1 MRIEEDYIEELTWR
15 ERLLG
20 ELRHFVSLGN
30 FRMLLMNTLILSNAF
45 YFTSIDFKSIDLTD
59 PMELLMSKIL
69 LKLVAAYLII
79 HWTFYRVPRFFMRIY
94 FHLYVR
100 NKYLKWKKRLEQR
113 GRFRLL
119 RETHELYRILSV
131 LFRNYI
137 YNLGYFTR
145 NELRLEAEIT
155 EETKEELLNDLLMDC
170 YKWMCCLI
178 HLVFT
183 MFFIWDY
190 ANFWLILIAFLA
202 IVMNF
207 AMAYSAFPIIMNL
220 ELLNKI
226 RLDLL
231 KDRKLGTEVM
241 EVINKF

>member
-1 MRIEEDYIEELTWR
+1 MVTEGDNIEKLTWR

-20 ELRHFVSLGN
+20 ELRHFLSLGN

-45 YFTSIDFKSIDLTD
+45 YFTSIDYASIDLSN
-59 PMELLMSKIL
+59 PMELIMSKIL
-69 LKLVAAYLII
+69 LKVLVAYILI
-79 HWTFYRVPRFFMRIY
+79 HWIFYRVPRFFMRIY
-94 FHLYVR
+94 FHLHVR

-119 RETHELYRILSV
+119 RETHELYKILSKV
-131 LFRNYI
+131 FRNYI

-145 NELRLEAEIT
+145 NDLRLDEEIT
-155 EETKEELLNDLLMDC
+155 EEMKEEILNDLLMDC

-178 HLVFT
+178 HLIFT
-183 MFFIWDY
+183 LFFIWDY

-202 IVMNF
+202 IVINF
-207 AMAYSAFPIIMNL
+207 ALAYSAFPIVMNL

-226 RLDLL
+226 RLDTI

-241 EVINKF
+241 ELDNQ